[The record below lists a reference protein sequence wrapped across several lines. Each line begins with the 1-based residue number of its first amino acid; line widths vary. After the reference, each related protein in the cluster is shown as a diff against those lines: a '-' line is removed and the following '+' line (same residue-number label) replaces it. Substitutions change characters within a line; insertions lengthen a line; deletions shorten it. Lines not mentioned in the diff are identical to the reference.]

1 METQNNEG
9 LPYDPS
15 QDGFVFS
22 NAARPRFST
31 RLTRQPSCLNLS
43 IFSVEVGSSMGTPG
57 FEMLPLLKSR
67 FQNEWLGGSYDEMF
81 EAEWLLPLGGL
92 GSRASHSAAPYCK
105 KTSTVPPTPL

>member
-67 FQNEWLGGSYDEMF
+67 FQNEWLGGSYAEMF
-81 EAEWLLPLGGL
+81 RAEWLRLLRPSLFPPHPQLPLHL
-92 GSRASHSAAPYCK
+92 
-105 KTSTVPPTPL
+105 T